1 MQSFYFHIKILS
13 TKQMTSTVTCM
24 NQADCRGWLVS
35 SSVASEEL
43 TNVIVNATDSVAFT
57 ITFFLYDI
65 IISL

>member
-1 MQSFYFHIKILS
+1 
-13 TKQMTSTVTCM
+13 MTSTVTCM